1 MNKWKIAF
9 WICITM
15 LFLIAGIG
23 IYSIIDEAVTITYMR
38 DGYNKTENDLD
49 NLTKIINETDFS
61 KSQIK
66 NLLQKD
72 ILFDAMNFDNDTVWL
87 KDVALTFK
95 NNKLNKIIK
104 H

>member
-23 IYSIIDEAVTITYMR
+23 IYSIIDQAVTITYMR

-66 NLLQKD
+66 NVLQKD
-72 ILFDAMNFDNDTVWL
+72 ILFDAMNFDKDTVWL
-87 KDVALTFK
+87 NDVALTFK
-95 NNKLNKIIK
+95 NNKLNKIVK
-104 H
+104 Q

>member
-72 ILFDAMNFDNDTVWL
+72 IRFDAMNFDKDTVWL
-87 KDVALTFK
+87 NDVALTFK

-104 H
+104 Q